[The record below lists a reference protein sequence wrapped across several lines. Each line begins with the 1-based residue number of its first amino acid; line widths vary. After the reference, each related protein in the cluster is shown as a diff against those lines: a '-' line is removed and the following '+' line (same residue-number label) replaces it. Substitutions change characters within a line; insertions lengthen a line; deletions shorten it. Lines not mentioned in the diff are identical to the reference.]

1 MEAAGLGLV
10 HKEDM
15 AQNLQLWNYGVGTEV
30 GLRISC
36 RGHGVNG
43 RAEVTGVGCGPDLAQ
58 ARMRM
63 GVMAVKTGMM
73 SGVWNVRL
81 RDGALSL
88 GQGRYWQNF
97 EQIKAMNF
105 KLIFSGM
112 C

>member
-15 AQNLQLWNYGVGTEV
+15 AQNLQIWKYGVGAEV
-30 GLRISC
+30 GLGISC
-36 RGHGVNG
+36 GGHSVNG
-43 RAEVTGVGCGPDLAQ
+43 HAEVTGVGCGPGLAQ

-88 GQGRYWQNF
+88 VQGRCGQNF

-105 KLIFSGM
+105 KLTFSGL